1 LRTQAAATC
10 KEHSFEEVK
19 LMYTEVNVMF
29 DPLIKVTPSSK
40 VVGDR
45 AIFMA
50 TNNWTA
56 SYIGERG
63 CQVCFPDPANNFF
76 KGDLRQP
83 VSGFAE
89 KLQKKNI
96 LKTWFFSQIVLMLI

>member
-10 KEHSFEEVK
+10 IEHSFEAVK
-19 LMYTEVNVMF
+19 FMYAEVNVMF

-56 SYIGERG
+56 NCIGERG
-63 CQVCFPDPANNFF
+63 CQVCFPYPANNFF
-76 KGDLRQP
+76 KGDLRQQ
-83 VSGFAE
+83 VSGLAK
-89 KLQKKNI
+89 KLQKKI
-96 LKTWFFSQIVLMLI
+96 YS